1 MREQLLA
8 DWRSIDGKEELKL
21 RRFDDSIYI
30 VYYAVI
36 FFVLTTPTSRKHLSR
51 PFRTSTRTIGST
63 LTLSDDGNH
72 LTLRSVNDK
81 VIPKGTKDSATVVA
95 LLTKNARNPELFG
108 EQIEFKQEK

>member
-1 MREQLLA
+1 LLA

-51 PFRTSTRTIGST
+51 PFRTSTRAIADMLTGSG
-63 LTLSDDGNH
+63 S
-72 LTLRSVNDK
+72 S
-81 VIPKGTKDSATVVA
+81 
-95 LLTKNARNPELFG
+95 
-108 EQIEFKQEK
+108 QIMASI